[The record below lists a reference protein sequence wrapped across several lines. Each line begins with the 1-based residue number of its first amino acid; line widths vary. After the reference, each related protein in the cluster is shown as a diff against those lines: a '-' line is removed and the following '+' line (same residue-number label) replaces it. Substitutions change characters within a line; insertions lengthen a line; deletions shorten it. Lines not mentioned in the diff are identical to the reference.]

1 MDLTRTHVLVIG
13 CGRTGTSVARCVAE
27 RRGRVRVVDPTAEN
41 VAKADTRFDG
51 LPIEVVRGGV
61 PARLLDEIDLVVPSP
76 GVPATD
82 AVLTE
87 AVRLHVPVWSEVELA
102 YRLLEC
108 PILAVTGTNGKSTT
122 TTLLGE
128 IVRGAGGSPFVG
140 GNLGTPLIEAVG
152 RGYDAAV
159 AEISSFQLEWVERFC
174 PRIGIFLNLSEDHL
188 DRHGT
193 LAGYAAAKRRL
204 FAQQGADDWA
214 IYNRDDPA
222 VRSLCRDLPG
232 CGFSF
237 GWSRLAED
245 EACGARITNADGT
258 FGLVVRDAGRETRIA
273 LDGLRVQGRHNVENA
288 AAAACAALLWGV
300 SVHTVQTRLAEFRGL
315 PHRFEFVAC
324 KHGVTYVN
332 DSKGTN
338 VAAVVRSL
346 HSVAGPV
353 ILLAGGVEKGGD
365 YAPLRALLRDR
376 VKKLILFGQAQ
387 RTLHAALGCTTDTVL
402 VDDLDHAVR
411 EASRDAAA
419 GDTVLLS
426 PACASFDQ
434 FRDYAQRG
442 DAFRASVEA
451 L

>member
-1 MDLTRTHVLVIG
+1 M
-13 CGRTGTSVARCVAE
+13 
-27 RRGRVRVVDPTAEN
+27 
-41 VAKADTRFDG
+41 
-51 LPIEVVRGGV
+51 
-61 PARLLDEIDLVVPSP
+61 
-76 GVPATD
+76 
-82 AVLTE
+82 
-87 AVRLHVPVWSEVELA
+87 
-102 YRLLEC
+102 
-108 PILAVTGTNGKSTT
+108 
-122 TTLLGE
+122 
-128 IVRGAGGSPFVG
+128 
-140 GNLGTPLIEAVG
+140 
-152 RGYDAAV
+152 
-159 AEISSFQLEWVERFC
+159 
-174 PRIGIFLNLSEDHL
+174 
-188 DRHGT
+188 
-193 LAGYAAAKRRL
+193 
-204 FAQQGADDWA
+204 
-214 IYNRDDPA
+214 
-222 VRSLCRDLPG
+222 
-232 CGFSF
+232 
-237 GWSRLAED
+237 
-245 EACGARITNADGT
+245 
-258 FGLVVRDAGRETRIA
+258 VRDAGRETRIA

-300 SVHTVQTRLAEFRGL
+300 SVHTVQTALAEFRGL

-324 KHGVTYVN
+324 KRGVTYVN

-411 EASRDAAA
+411 AASRDAAA

>member
-1 MDLTRTHVLVIG
+1 MDLGARHVLVIG
-13 CGRTGTSVARCVAE
+13 CGRTGTSVARCVAA
-27 RRGRVRVVDPTAEN
+27 RRGRVRIVDPAAKRG
-41 VAKADTRFDG
+41 AKADPRFAG
-51 LPIEVVRGGV
+51 LPAEVICDGP
-61 PARLLDEIDLVVPSP
+61 PAEVLDGIDLVVPSP
-76 GVPATD
+76 GVPATA

-87 AVRLHVPVWSEVELA
+87 AVRRGLPVWSEVELA

-122 TTLLGE
+122 TALLGE
-128 IVRGAGGSPFVG
+128 IVRGTGDVTFVG

-152 RGYDAAV
+152 CGTDTAV
-159 AEISSFQLEWVERFC
+159 AEISSFQLEWVDRFR
-174 PRIGIFLNLSEDHL
+174 PRIGVFLNLSEDHL

-193 LAGYAAAKRRL
+193 LAGYGAAKQRL
-204 FAQQGADDWA
+204 FARQCEDDWA
-214 IYNRDDPA
+214 VHNRDDPA
-222 VRSLCRDLPG
+222 VRSLCRGLPG
-232 CGFSF
+232 RGFSF
-237 GWSRLAED
+237 GWTALADD
-245 EACGARITNADGT
+245 EAHGARIVDADGRC
-258 FGLVVRDAGRETRIA
+258 GLVVRDAGRETRLE
-273 LDGLRVQGRHNVENA
+273 LDGLRVRGRHNVENA

-300 SVHTVQTRLAEFRGL
+300 SAHTVQTALAGFRGL

-376 VKKLILFGQAQ
+376 VKKLVLFGQA
-387 RTLHAALGCTTDTVL
+387 RRSLHAALGRETETVL
-402 VDDLDHAVR
+402 VDGLDHAVR
-411 EASRDAAA
+411 AARRDAAA

-442 DAFRASVEA
+442 DAFRAYVEA